1 MAGAVDLAAVKAR
14 ADAQARAERAPGPA
28 ASQTV
33 QQVTEATFQAEVLD
47 RSFQVP
53 VLVVFYSQRSQAS
66 ATLIADLTPLIQ
78 EQNGAVVM
86 AAVDA
91 DVDGRIAQA
100 MQIAGVPTVMA
111 VIGGQLVPGFEG
123 ALPAEQ
129 LAQFLDA
136 VLAAGAQ
143 AGLTGPHA
151 PAEVGEDGL
160 PQVPT
165 DPRFDAAEDALADGD
180 FALAEQRFQAILDAE
195 PANADAK
202 AALLHVRLTRR
213 VLEHGELGAEAAA
226 DDIAGQLAAADMSF
240 AEGEIDGALRRLL
253 DLIARVAAE
262 DRDAVRDRLVEY
274 FDLLGEDERVPAA
287 RREMARALF

>member
-33 QQVTEATFQAEVLD
+33 QRVTEASFQAEVLD

-53 VLVVFYSQRSQAS
+53 VLVVFFSERSQAS

-78 EQNGAVVM
+78 QQNGAVVM
-86 AAVDA
+86 AVVDA
-91 DVDGRIAQA
+91 EVDNRIAQA

-123 ALPAEQ
+123 ALAPDQ

-136 VLAAGAQ
+136 VIAAGAQ
-143 AGLTGPHA
+143 AGLSGPQQ
-151 PAEVGEDGL
+151 PAEMGEDGQ
-160 PQVPT
+160 PQVAA
-165 DPRFDAAEDALADGD
+165 DPRFDAAEEALADGD
-180 FALAEQRFQAILDAE
+180 FALAEQRFQAIVDAE
-195 PANADAK
+195 PTNADAK
-202 AALLHVRLTRR
+202 AALLHVKLTRR
-213 VLEHGELGAEAAA
+213 VVEAGEVSEPGA
-226 DDIAGQLAAADMSF
+226 DDVAGQLASADAAF
-240 AEGEIDGALRRLL
+240 AEGEFDSALRRLL
-253 DLIARVAAE
+253 DLIARVAGD
-262 DRDAVRDRLVEY
+262 DRDAVRDRLIEY
-274 FDLLGEDERVPAA
+274 FDLLGEDERVPPA